1 MSLGT
6 CFDLLS
12 RIVERYESEGGSVRA
27 VETTTDDGR
36 AVRARITVSA
46 AVLGSAGGRRPT
58 LVAESASVDDEG
70 GVEVSFSAS
79 NLADVVEHPGVSVDA
94 DVRGASSTDDG
105 ELVLTVGVVIEPLTD
120 ASGITSTDDADAD
133 TDADTGGT
141 QLAADESSDSIE
153 KTVENGVEA
162 FGGGDGTGKDRTEA
176 DECDGDG
183 PTPSPSAAEELA
195 AVRDESVL
203 PCEDV
208 EYLERLYE
216 RCETFTEMTRLIEM
230 DVTSETVRRYMIE
243 ADIHSPTTYD
253 TIPRTEESE
262 SGASQ
267 LRESDTGEPDGPK
280 PEADLSTAHSTVT
293 DSPGTDSDEE
303 WESEEDSSSETTP
316 EPFPDAVGAEKL
328 VTDGI
333 GLPNSVQIPD
343 VVEAVTV
350 SVTLYGFA
358 RRLDLEQEDAR
369 ELLRQLDLLD
379 FVPRRLPAG
388 RRQEISQEDV
398 AEQIR
403 RSAGSA

>member
-27 VETTTDDGR
+27 VETTTDDDR
-36 AVRARITVSA
+36 AVRATITVSA
-46 AVLGSAGGRRPT
+46 AVLGSAGGQRPT

-79 NLADVVEHPGVSVDA
+79 NLADVVEHHGASVDA

-120 ASGITSTDDADAD
+120 ASGMVSTDDADAE
-133 TDADTGGT
+133 TDVGADGT
-141 QLAADESSDSIE
+141 QLAAGESSDSIE
-153 KTVENGVEA
+153 RTAENGVEA
-162 FGGGDGTGKDRTEA
+162 FGGGDGTGEDRTEA
-176 DECDGDG
+176 DERGGDG
-183 PTPSPSAAEELA
+183 PTASPSAAEELA

-253 TIPRTEESE
+253 TVPRTEESE
-262 SGASQ
+262 SGESQ
-267 LRESDTGEPDGPK
+267 LREPGTGEPDGPK
-280 PEADLSTAHSTVT
+280 PESDPSTAQSTVP
-293 DSPGTDSDEE
+293 DSSGTDPDEE
-303 WESEEDSSSETTP
+303 WESEEDSSSEP
-316 EPFPDAVGAEKL
+316 SPDAVGAEKL

-343 VVEAVTV
+343 VVDAVTV

-388 RRQEISQEDV
+388 RRQEISHEDV